1 MRKLLFLFVFAVLI
15 PFQSY
20 AVELWKEGT
29 HYTIIGDE
37 VTEKPEIIEFFSYW
51 CGHCYNFEPIVNELD
66 NKLRTEKAKTGHD
79 VNFKKVHVNF
89 MGFTSTDV
97 QDQATKALMIARAMN
112 VEKAM
117 NGAIFKYIHVQ
128 RAPVTGLDDLRN
140 IFTVNGVDG
149 AQFDKMAKSFGI
161 NSQLKANNKII
172 KQYMKHLRG
181 VPNFIVNG
189 KYQAKFTREMTPD
202 DMVDLIVWLSKLK

>member
-15 PFQSY
+15 PLQSQ

-51 CGHCYNFEPIVNELD
+51 CGHCYNFEPIVKELE
-66 NKLRTEKAKTGHD
+66 NKLREEKTKTGHD

-89 MGFTSTDV
+89 MGFTSAEV
-97 QDQATKALMIARAMN
+97 QDQATKALIIARAMN

-128 RAPVTGLDDLRN
+128 RAPITGLDDLRN

-149 AQFDKMAKSFGI
+149 AQFDKMSKSFGI
-161 NSQLKANNKII
+161 NSQLKANNKVI
-172 KQYMKHLRG
+172 KNYMKHLRG

-189 KYQAKFTREMTPD
+189 KYQAKFTREMSPD
-202 DMVDLIVWLSKLK
+202 DMVQLIVWLSKLK

>member
-1 MRKLLFLFVFAVLI
+1 LFLPYSS
-15 PFQSY
+15 PFNPR
-20 AVELWKEGT
+20 KEGT

-51 CGHCYNFEPIVNELD
+51 CGHCYNFEPIVKELE
-66 NKLRTEKAKTGHD
+66 NKLREEKTKTGHD
-79 VNFKKVHVNF
+79 VKFKKVHVNF
-89 MGFTSTDV
+89 MGFTSAEV
-97 QDQATKALMIARAMN
+97 QDQATKALIIARAMN

-128 RAPVTGLDDLRN
+128 RAPITGLDDLRN

-149 AQFDKMAKSFGI
+149 AQFDKMSKSFGI
-161 NSQLKANNKII
+161 NSQLKANNKVI
-172 KQYMKHLRG
+172 KNYMKHLRG

-189 KYQAKFTREMTPD
+189 KYQAKFTREMSPD
-202 DMVDLIVWLSKLK
+202 DMVQLIVWLSKLK